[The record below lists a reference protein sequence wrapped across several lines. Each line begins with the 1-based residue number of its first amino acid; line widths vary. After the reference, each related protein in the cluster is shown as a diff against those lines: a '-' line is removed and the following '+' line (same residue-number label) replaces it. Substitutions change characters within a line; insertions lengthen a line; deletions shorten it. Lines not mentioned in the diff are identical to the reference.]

1 MRTQLVVAIWKTRN
15 GVISQKQKEVK
26 KTKNNHEVTILDH
39 QPVVVPLP
47 GIGQAWI
54 SQLSPQPAPTVQQ
67 HSCLVV
73 LRDKTLSQKLAS
85 FKL

>member
-1 MRTQLVVAIWKTRN
+1 MQNDGKLKF
-15 GVISQKQKEVK
+15 
-26 KTKNNHEVTILDH
+26 HFTIL
-39 QPVVVPLP
+39 VCLLLVPLP

-73 LRDKTLSQKLAS
+73 FRDKTLSQKFAS

>member
-1 MRTQLVVAIWKTRN
+1 M
-15 GVISQKQKEVK
+15 
-26 KTKNNHEVTILDH
+26 NNLEPFYLDH
-39 QPVVVPLP
+39 VNKEHLPLVVPLP
-47 GIGQAWI
+47 GTGQAWI

-67 HSCLVV
+67 HSCFVV